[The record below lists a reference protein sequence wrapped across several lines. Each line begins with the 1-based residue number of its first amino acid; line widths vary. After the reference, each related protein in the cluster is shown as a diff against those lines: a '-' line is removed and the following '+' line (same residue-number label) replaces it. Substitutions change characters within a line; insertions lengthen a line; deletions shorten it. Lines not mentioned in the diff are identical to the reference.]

1 VRVLKIEYEGRV
13 FGDVLQDII
22 YSTSENTYDFMRLTG
37 ITNIKIS
44 HFVNHKS
51 WPGIVSLRKISK
63 VLPESE
69 QQKFILHFMNKDV
82 KKECISILKSRNIKE
97 PYSYVGHYDRE
108 LIYDE
113 KYFQTDKEFLRRLRI
128 QGLFKYLT
136 DEEKTLFKENL
147 IRYIITRN
155 EAMKEALGAKQE
167 GDELIE

>member
-1 VRVLKIEYEGRV
+1 MKIEYEGRL

-44 HFVNHKS
+44 NFVNHKS

-69 QQKFILHFMNKDV
+69 RQKFILHFMSKDV
-82 KKECISILKSRNIKE
+82 KKECISILKSRDIKE
-97 PYSYVGHYDRE
+97 PYTYVSHYDRE
-108 LIYDE
+108 LVYEE
-113 KYFQTDKEFLRRLRI
+113 KYFQTDEELFQKLKA

-136 DEEKTLFKENL
+136 DEEKILFKKNL
-147 IRYIITRN
+147 IKYIIARN
-155 EAMKEALGAKQE
+155 KAMKEALGEKQE
-167 GDELIE
+167 GDGLIE